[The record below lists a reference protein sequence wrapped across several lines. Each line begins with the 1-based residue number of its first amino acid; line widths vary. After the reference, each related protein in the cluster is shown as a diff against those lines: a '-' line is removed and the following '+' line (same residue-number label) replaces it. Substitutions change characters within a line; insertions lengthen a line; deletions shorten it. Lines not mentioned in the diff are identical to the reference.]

1 MSKEKKI
8 VLRPYLALTEKQY
21 ELLQA
26 KMQKLGFTRVAELVR
41 YLVLKFITE
50 EE

>member
-1 MSKEKKI
+1 MSEEKKI

-21 ELLQA
+21 ELLQT
-26 KMQKLGFTRVAELVR
+26 KMQRLGFTRVAELVR

>member
-1 MSKEKKI
+1 MSEEKK
-8 VLRPYLALTEKQY
+8 VKLRPYLALTERQY

-26 KMQKLGFTRVAELVR
+26 KMKKLGFSRVAELVR